1 LLHIDEVPV
10 HLTTDT
16 LPQTQA
22 PVRWRL
28 GTRVAFR
35 FCVVYFTL
43 YVLSTQMLGGL
54 MALPLVN
61 IPPLE
66 SLPPIRNMIEW
77 TARHVFGITTPL
89 VLFSGSGDKTFDW
102 VHVFCFLVIASIAT
116 IIWSW
121 LDRRRERYTKLQAWF
136 RLFMRFSL
144 GSTMLSYGMVKAIP
158 LQMPAPT
165 LARLLEPYGQFS
177 PMGVLWASIGSSRSY
192 EIFTGCA
199 ELTAAILL
207 FIPGITTFAALVC
220 FAVSMHVFVLN
231 MTYDVP
237 VKLFA
242 FHLMV
247 MALVLLAPEAKR
259 LASFLLLD
267 RATPPSA
274 LPPLSQR
281 PRVRRAL
288 AIAQVVFGLY
298 LIGMNVYGAN
308 QRWWQFGG
316 GAPKSPLYG
325 IWTVETMAIDG
336 VIRAPLVTDYD
347 RWRRLTFQTPTS
359 MSFHRMDDT
368 FVRYTA
374 AIDTGAS
381 TLTLSAPTDKNFNAR
396 FAFTRPAPDR
406 LTLDGKM
413 NGHAIR
419 MDLKLLDHTNFLL
432 VSRGFQWVQEV
443 PFNR

>member
-1 LLHIDEVPV
+1 M

-16 LPQTQA
+16 LPQTAA

-43 YVLSTQMLGGL
+43 YVLCTQMLGGL

-66 SLPPIRNMIEW
+66 SLPPIRNMVEW
-77 TARHVFGITTPL
+77 TARHVFGVTTPL
-89 VLFSGSGDKTFDW
+89 VIFSGSGDKTFDW
-102 VHVFCFLVIASIAT
+102 VQVFCFLVIASIAT
-116 IIWSW
+116 IAWSW
-121 LDRRRERYTKLQAWF
+121 LDRRRERYTTLQAWF
-136 RLFMRFSL
+136 RLFLRFSL

-158 LQMPAPT
+158 MQMPAPT
-165 LARLLEPYGQFS
+165 LQRLLEPYGQFS

-192 EIFTGCA
+192 EMFTGCA

-207 FIPGITTFAALVC
+207 FIPGITTFGALVG
-220 FAVSMHVFVLN
+220 FAVVMQVFVLN

-237 VKLFA
+237 VKLFS
-242 FHLMV
+242 FHLMA

-259 LASFLLLD
+259 LVSFFFLD
-267 RATPPSA
+267 RATEPSA
-274 LPPLSQR
+274 LPPLVQR
-281 PRVRRAL
+281 PRVRRIL

-298 LIGMNVYGAN
+298 LIGMNLYSAN
-308 QRWWQFGG
+308 QNWWRFGG

-325 IWTVETMAIDG
+325 IWTVDTMAIDG
-336 VIRAPLVTDYD
+336 IVRSPLVTDYD
-347 RWRRLTFQTPTS
+347 RWRRLVFQTPTNA
-359 MSFHRMDDT
+359 SFHRMDDT
-368 FVRYTA
+368 FVRYGTV
-374 AIDTGAS
+374 IDTQAS
-381 TLTLSAPTDKNFNAR
+381 MLTLTLPNDKTFNAL
-396 FAFTRPAPDR
+396 FKFTRPAPDR

-413 NGHAIR
+413 KGHAIR
-419 MDLKLLDHTNFLL
+419 MELKLLDHTNFLL
-432 VSRGFQWVQEV
+432 VSRGFHWIQEV

>member
-1 LLHIDEVPV
+1 V

-16 LPQTQA
+16 LPQTAA

-43 YVLSTQMLGGL
+43 YVLCTQMLGGL

-66 SLPPIRNMIEW
+66 SLPPIRNMVEW
-77 TARHVFGITTPL
+77 TARHVFGVTTPL
-89 VLFSGSGDKTFDW
+89 VIFSGSGDKTFDW
-102 VHVFCFLVIASIAT
+102 VQVFCFLVIASIAT
-116 IIWSW
+116 IAWSW
-121 LDRRRERYTKLQAWF
+121 LDRRRERYTTLQAWF
-136 RLFMRFSL
+136 RLFLRFSL

-158 LQMPAPT
+158 MQMPAPT
-165 LARLLEPYGQFS
+165 LQRLLEPYGQFS

-192 EIFTGCA
+192 EMFTGCA

-207 FIPGITTFAALVC
+207 FIPGITTFGALVG
-220 FAVSMHVFVLN
+220 FAVVMQVFVLN

-237 VKLFA
+237 VKLFS
-242 FHLMV
+242 FHLMA

-259 LASFLLLD
+259 LVSFFFLD
-267 RATPPSA
+267 RATEPSA
-274 LPPLSQR
+274 LPPLVQR
-281 PRVRRAL
+281 PRVRRIL

-298 LIGMNVYGAN
+298 LIGMNLYSAN
-308 QRWWQFGG
+308 QNWWRFGG

-325 IWTVETMAIDG
+325 IWTVDTMAIDG
-336 VIRAPLVTDYD
+336 IVRSPLVTDYD
-347 RWRRLTFQTPTS
+347 RWRRLVFQTPTNA
-359 MSFHRMDDT
+359 SFHRMDDT
-368 FVRYTA
+368 FVRYGTV
-374 AIDTGAS
+374 IDTQAS
-381 TLTLSAPTDKNFNAR
+381 MLTLTLPNDKTFNAL
-396 FAFTRPAPDR
+396 FKFTRPAPDR

-413 NGHAIR
+413 KGHAIR
-419 MDLKLLDHTNFLL
+419 MELKLLDHTNFLL
-432 VSRGFQWVQEV
+432 VSRGFHWIQEV